1 MEMETEQ
8 LSVRFWGEGKDRKAQ
23 PEESGHVDA

>member
-8 LSVRFWGEGKDRKAQ
+8 LPVRFWGEGKDRKAQ
-23 PEESGHVDA
+23 PEKSDPM